1 MKLKT
6 KTIYITDSKGEEIDV
21 EGLPIILV
29 LNGQKTETKL
39 TDVLGYTE
47 FDEGEIYTN
56 SLLSYYKP
64 QEDGSIAVE
73 GSSIQLMNADTGEFI
88 LVKKIV
94 RPDINDD
101 TDISFELVKLFAETF
116 NVIKPEEVFTHLND
130 EEKQVFIA
138 EREQKEAGTKKEKLE
153 AEQKLA
159 DAETERLAKEKEDT
173 IKAEK
178 ELKKSIDENYVC
190 EKKEF
195 TSEEAFYRG
204 IDFKQYVNHPYHL
217 FYGNDNE
224 NEPKVFIKR
233 GIVGEPWYQEVEDVF
248 VAAQND
254 ETATIEFSD
263 GDKPKQ
269 MVLDIATGEITISDS
284 KGSE

>member
-6 KTIYITDSKGEEIDV
+6 KTIFITDSKGEEIDV
-21 EGLPIILV
+21 DGMNIILV
-29 LNGQKTETKL
+29 LNAKKTETKL

-56 SLLSYYKP
+56 SLLSYYQP
-64 QEDGSIAVE
+64 QEDGSLHVE
-73 GSSIQLMNADTGEFI
+73 GSIIQLLDADTGEFI
-88 LVKKIV
+88 LVKKIM
-94 RPDINDD
+94 RPDVNDD
-101 TDISFELVKLFAETF
+101 TVIPFELVKQFAEIF
-116 NVIKPEEVFTHLND
+116 NISKPEEVFTNLND

-138 EREQKEAGTKKEKLE
+138 EREQKEAVTKTEKLK
-153 AEQKLA
+153 AEQALA
-159 DAETERLAKEKEDT
+159 DAEAERVAKEKEDT

-178 ELKKSIDENYVC
+178 ELKKTIDENYVC

-195 TSEEAFYRG
+195 ASEEAFYRG

-217 FYGNDNE
+217 FYGKDDE

-269 MVLDIATGEITISDS
+269 MVLDIATGEIKITDA
-284 KGSE
+284 EPAE